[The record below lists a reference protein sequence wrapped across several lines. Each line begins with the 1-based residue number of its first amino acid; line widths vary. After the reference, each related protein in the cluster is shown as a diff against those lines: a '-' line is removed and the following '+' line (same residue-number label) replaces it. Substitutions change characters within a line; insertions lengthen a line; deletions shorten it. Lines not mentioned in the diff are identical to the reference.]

1 MCFLKETIDCGVD
14 VKSIGVTDGVVPCD
28 EYRDEMDMISMS
40 QIAKM
45 VQPEPT
51 SSFDLFRVS
60 AIEITEKIQTVL
72 APELME
78 DVVVGDDMF
87 EDTFSSIEGV
97 SDFLDPPLSFD
108 ILSGLISLYNDVY
121 DSASMD
127 LSIFGYLSTS
137 YDSIYMSTPYSPTPH
152 IFDIDYEIAL
162 PDSNRDSFDHDSNP
176 IDERVSLATRDV
188 EIGDFS
194 TED

>member
-1 MCFLKETIDCGVD
+1 
-14 VKSIGVTDGVVPCD
+14 
-28 EYRDEMDMISMS
+28 MISMS

-60 AIEITEKIQTVL
+60 AIEITEKIQIVL

-78 DVVVGDDMF
+78 DVAVGDDMF

-97 SDFLDPPLSFD
+97 SEFLDPSLLFD

-127 LSIFGYLSTS
+127 LSIFGYLSAS
-137 YDSIYMSTPYSPTPH
+137 YDSIYMSTPLLTPST
-152 IFDIDYEIAL
+152 DI
-162 PDSNRDSFDHDSNP
+162 
-176 IDERVSLATRDV
+176 
-188 EIGDFS
+188 
-194 TED
+194 

>member
-1 MCFLKETIDCGVD
+1 MIASSSPNRVSFLSLCFPDDTTDCGVD
-14 VKSIGVTDGVVPCD
+14 VEPTGVIDEVVPRD
-28 EYRDEMDMISMS
+28 EYWDETDMMSMS
-40 QIAKM
+40 QITEM
-45 VQPEPT
+45 VQLKPV
-51 SSFDLFRVS
+51 SSFDLFGMS
-60 AIEITEKIQTVL
+60 AIEIVEEIQTVL

-137 YDSIYMSTPYSPTPH
+137 YDSIYMSTPYSPPLH
-152 IFDIDYEIAL
+152 RYLI
-162 PDSNRDSFDHDSNP
+162 
-176 IDERVSLATRDV
+176 
-188 EIGDFS
+188 
-194 TED
+194 